1 MNPIARMMKRYIKT
15 PLKYA
20 LPLLFIGALVLVS
33 ISGCTSPATISPSP
47 SASSVPTAT
56 PIATAT
62 PKATPTATPTSTPSA
77 ATPTAR
83 PTDSEVAAAVSGMEA
98 QGYTVVTPF
107 TYQGNFTTGDPMYT
121 GTLAKNGY
129 NEDTTLV
136 KAASQSDAQTDLQA
150 FVTTAQAL
158 GFTGSYTSSTAWSGA
173 QITSSGTAMAYNIGI
188 TDSNWVMS
196 MVTSQS

>member
-1 MNPIARMMKRYIKT
+1 MMKRYIKT

-56 PIATAT
+56 PIA
-62 PKATPTATPTSTPSA
+62 TATPTSTPSA